1 LSNATDSYE
10 RVMSGFADLLG
21 RLRNV
26 DEDGDTARRIRLNT
40 EARERAINRVW
51 REYKEVGMEPPSE
64 LALSL
69 TARRVMAEVDA
80 ERNRTLAVDQTR
92 IEEVG

>member
-1 LSNATDSYE
+1 MSNATDSYD
-10 RVMSGFADLLG
+10 RVVAGFADLLQ
-21 RLRNV
+21 RLENV
-26 DEDGDTARRIRLNT
+26 DEDAEIRKRIRLNT

-51 REYKEVGMEPPSE
+51 KEYAEVGMEPPSE

-80 ERNRTLAVDQTR
+80 ERNRTLAVDQPIT
-92 IEEVG
+92 EAAE